1 MCWFAHGPT
10 TVSAYRAASTACYA
24 QQPTPVTAA
33 AHTAGASH
41 TPSHNAVIQQSR
53 QGLRAV
59 ASPQI
64 RVPRQRAALACALG
78 RIQDARSEGSR
89 MRVGKDPGCAF
100 GRIQDARSEGCRMG
114 LSWAQGPP
122 LNESSQ
128 VDPGQTIQ

>member
-78 RIQDARSEGSR
+78 RIQDARSEG
-89 MRVGKDPGCAF
+89 
-100 GRIQDARSEGCRMG
+100 CRMG